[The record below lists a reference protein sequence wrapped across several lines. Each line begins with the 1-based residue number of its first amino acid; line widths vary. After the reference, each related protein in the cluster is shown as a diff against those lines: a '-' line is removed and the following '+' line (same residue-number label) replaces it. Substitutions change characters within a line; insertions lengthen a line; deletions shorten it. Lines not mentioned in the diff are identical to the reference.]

1 VGTAALDT
9 GGLHFTFFNVA
20 VFAVAVFLLA
30 GVYSFLKQGLKGAAL
45 VVLCLAGLAFAGG
58 VMWL

>member
-1 VGTAALDT
+1 MDI
-9 GGLHFTFFNVA
+9 GGLHFTFLNVA
-20 VFAVAVFLLA
+20 VFAVALFLLT

-45 VVLCLAGLAFAGG
+45 IVLCLAGLAFAGG